1 MSNALIVGCNNKI
14 GFEVSKLLC
23 ERGFEVYGASHS
35 GLDDNNNFL
44 KIFPLDLTDDQ
55 SVREFLSDMT
65 NFDGSF
71 QFVFFISGFLSGDSI
86 EDIKQSDIVR
96 SFDINVI
103 GQIRIFQGL
112 MPKMGTDCLAL
123 FMSSISATNGSY
135 DAVYSASK
143 AAVEGFVKAVAV
155 SEKFQGRI
163 NALAPGL
170 IRGSKMYQ
178 NFSPAQ
184 IDTHLEQTPTGVLT
198 TVDQVARVACGLL
211 DLEWSNLNGQV
222 IHLSGGRRV

>member
-1 MSNALIVGCNNKI
+1 MSNALIIGCNNEI
-14 GFEVSKLLC
+14 GFEVSKLLHA
-23 ERGFEVYGASHS
+23 RGFEVYGASHS
-35 GLDDNNNFL
+35 GLDNNNFL
-44 KIFPLDLTDDQ
+44 KIFPLDLTDDE
-55 SVREFLSDMT
+55 SVIEFLSDIT
-65 NFDGSF
+65 NLDKYFD
-71 QFVFFISGFLSGDSI
+71 FVFFMSGFLSGDSI
-86 EDIKQSDIVR
+86 EDINQSDIMR

-112 MPKMGTDCLAL
+112 LPTMGTDCLAL

-155 SEKFQGRI
+155 GEQFQGRI

-170 IRGSKMYQ
+170 ISGSNMYQ
-178 NFSPAQ
+178 DFSPAQ
-184 IDTHLEQTPTGVLT
+184 IDRHLEQTPTGVLT
-198 TVDQVARVACGLL
+198 TFDQVALVACALL
-211 DLEWSNLNGQV
+211 DPEWSNLNGQV